1 MLDWLNFILFVLLML
16 LKAFVHTMFRFN
28 PLQQSIFERSVV
40 PLNCYS
46 TQQANMSTY
55 SHYSLGF
62 QQGLGSS
69 GLYSFSSLLVCLFF
83 QEWFNVRTIIQ
94 QYTVCSGG
102 SLFPCFSAPDIIC
115 HCGDHIFKPPKKP
128 GPLHVL
134 HVHAHANVYAAPYMF
149 LSRWWTIIRVLA
161 HLLSVYFHHH
171 GRHECS
177 IFVTGQK
184 NGAAN
189 WQEQASHVPCL
200 WLIQGHKDYRFI

>member
-83 QEWFNVRTIIQ
+83 QEWFYVCTIIQ

-115 HCGDHIFKPPKKP
+115 NCGDHVFKPPKKARTITCAACP
-128 GPLHVL
+128 CTCKCVCCTIHVFIKMVDNYSSAGTPTERL
-134 HVHAHANVYAAPYMF
+134 FSSPWTPWMQHFCYWAKEW
-149 LSRWWTIIRVLA
+149 SR
-161 HLLSVYFHHH
+161 
-171 GRHECS
+171 
-177 IFVTGQK
+177 
-184 NGAAN
+184 
-189 WQEQASHVPCL
+189 
-200 WLIQGHKDYRFI
+200 